1 MKNFI
6 KNLVLFFIVLTCFY
20 LGLWQLD
27 RADEKLKIQNDFKSQ
42 LSKPYVNLGQLDKS
56 PKRYTKVESFGSFF
70 EPYFLLDNV
79 VFNKKAGYLVFSP
92 FLFGENV
99 VLVNRGWVDNY
110 SRQKFPKIT
119 TPKEKINISGYVK
132 YPMKLLELSNSNITN
147 NEPYILQNLDI
158 NKISNI
164 LNKDVYPFYINL
176 ESGSDYGFQYL
187 VEKNENKHLTHYMY
201 AGQWFLFTLVG
212 IIFLII
218 LNRSRGKKNE

>member
-79 VFNKKAGYLVFSP
+79 VLNKKAGYLVFSP

-119 TPKEKINISGYVK
+119 TPKEKINISGYIK
-132 YPMKLLELSNSNITN
+132 YPMKLLELSNSNITS

-176 ESGSDYGFQYL
+176 ESGSDYGFQHL
-187 VEKNENKHLTHYMY
+187 VVKNENKHLTHYMY